1 MNYFFEFYIFFK
13 LYVCDDFY
21 MFYIKKEDI
30 CIYVCKIS
38 CFVFGF
44 LVMYVVRFIVLDF
57 LFEVY

>member
-1 MNYFFEFYIFFK
+1 MYN
-13 LYVCDDFY
+13 VCDDFY
-21 MFYIKKEDI
+21 MFYIKKED
-30 CIYVCKIS
+30 IYVCKIS